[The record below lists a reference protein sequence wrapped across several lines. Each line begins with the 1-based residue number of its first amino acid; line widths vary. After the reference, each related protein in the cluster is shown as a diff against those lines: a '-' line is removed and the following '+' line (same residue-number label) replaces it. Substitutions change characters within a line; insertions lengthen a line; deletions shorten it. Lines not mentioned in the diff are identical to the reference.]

1 MNSTRFFGII
11 LLVFLIFLPACKDP
25 NEYRVDPAFADYLL
39 RFENEAGARG
49 RTFDVT
55 TNGLIIEFATLKNS
69 TAGLTHYENPIRIE
83 IDRTYW
89 NSISN
94 TAGADL
100 MKEDLIFHELGHGL
114 LKRKHLNSTLENGDW
129 KSIMCGGTK
138 VNNRPWNINY
148 KGIRR
153 DYYIE
158 ELFNQST
165 PAPEFSS
172 NQLLVDTL
180 GYTPKLKLNFNTT
193 SKNDFGWDLMDDNQH
208 KISIENGRLRFES
221 KVSDIFLMFAKTSI
235 DIQSDFSYELNME
248 YTSPTDLSG
257 QFGIVFGAVP
267 DGSNG
272 NNDPIEYFSINKS
285 KKMYMGNRTWYSFFT
300 ELSENQILP
309 NGRNKLKVF
318 KIGDM
323 LYYFINNVYSYCS
336 EIESTESGLHYGFM
350 VPPKGV
356 VLLDN
361 FSIGQRT
368 GTGVAS
374 KVKQSQPVEFE
385 FKIVKSMNQN
395 LINK

>member
-11 LLVFLIFLPACKDP
+11 LLVFQIFLPSCKDP

-39 RFENEAGARG
+39 RFENEVGARG

-55 TNGLIIEFATLKNS
+55 TNGLIIEFATLKNN

-100 MKEDLIFHELGHGL
+100 MKENLIFHELGHGL

-158 ELFNQST
+158 ELFNQNT

-180 GYTPKLKLNFNTT
+180 GYSPKLKLNFNTT
-193 SKNDFGWDLMDDNQH
+193 SKNDFGWDLVDDNQH
-208 KISIENGRLRFES
+208 KISMENGRMRFES
-221 KVSDIFLMFAKTSI
+221 KVSDVFLMFAKTSI
-235 DIQSDFSYELNME
+235 DIQSDFSYELNLE
-248 YTSPTDLSG
+248 YANSTDLSG
-257 QFGIVFGAVP
+257 QFGIVFGTVP

-272 NNDPIEYFSINKS
+272 ANDPIEYFSINKS

-336 EIESTESGLHYGFM
+336 EIESKGSGLHYGFM
-350 VPPKGV
+350 VPSKGV

-361 FSIGQRT
+361 FSIAQRA

-385 FKIVKSMNQN
+385 IKIVKSLNQN
-395 LINK
+395 VINK